1 MEECVL
7 KILYYDC
14 FAGIS
19 GDMHLGA
26 MIDLGVDPAFL
37 SAELAKLALES
48 YELKINRDQR
58 RGLWGTRVEVSP
70 APGEPA
76 AEKDH
81 VQHTAF
87 KDIVRL
93 IEKSP
98 LSDRVKKR
106 SLGIFQIIAEAEAK
120 IHNHAIDEVRFHE
133 VGAADSIVDIVGAA
147 ICLEYFDADRIFS
160 SPVQVGGGYVKCAHG
175 TLPVPAPATSEILKG
190 IPTRSGLVPFETTTP
205 TGAAILAATV
215 DQFVENM
222 SFVPRKIG
230 YGIGNRDTEVPNVL
244 RVFLGE
250 MEPESDG
257 RDVEVNE
264 ACLMECNIDDMNP
277 EMYEGVMEELFKKG
291 ALDVFLT
298 PIIMKKSRPAVK
310 ISVICDD
317 RCRQEL
323 EDVLWRQTTTFG
335 LRVNRIVKRMLRRD
349 SSAVQTAYGPVSM
362 KNAYLRGERIK
373 RKPEYEDC
381 RGLAK
386 KHGVPIKTIYDSL
399 AAGDD
404 VPESKS

>member
-1 MEECVL
+1 M

-26 MIDLGVDPAFL
+26 MIDLGLDPVFL
-37 SAELAKLALES
+37 SAELKKLD
-48 YELKINRDQR
+48 LKGYTLQVGRDQR
-58 RGLWGTRVEVSP
+58 RGIFGTRIEVVLASP
-70 APGEPA
+70 EPQK
-76 AEKDH
+76 ETNH
-81 VQHTAF
+81 VGHRAF
-87 KDIVRL
+87 KDIVAL
-93 IEKSP
+93 IEESA
-98 LSDRVKKR
+98 LTDTVKKR
-106 SLGIFQIIAEAEAK
+106 SLNIFWKIAGAEAK
-120 IHNHAIDEVRFHE
+120 VHGHPIEDVRFHE
-133 VGAADSIVDIVGAA
+133 VGAIDSIVDIVGAA
-147 ICLEYFDADRIFS
+147 ICLEYFDVDQIFS
-160 SPVQVGGGYVKCAHG
+160 SPVQVGGGYVQCAHG
-175 TLPVPAPATSEILKG
+175 VLPVPAPATVEILKE
-190 IPTRSGLVPFETTTP
+190 IPIRSGLVPFEATTP

-215 DQFVENM
+215 DRFVGTM
-222 SFVPRKIG
+222 DFIPRSIG
-230 YGIGNRDTEVPNVL
+230 YGVGRRDTEVPNVL

-250 MEPESDG
+250 MENDFSDQ
-257 RDVEVNE
+257 DVDVNE

-277 EMYEGVMEELFKKG
+277 EMYEGVMKNLFEKG

-317 RCRQEL
+317 RRRHDL
-323 EDVLWRQTTTFG
+323 EEVLWNETTTLG

-349 SSAVQTAYGPVSM
+349 NSDVQTAYGPVSM
-362 KNAYLRGERIK
+362 KNAYLRGKRIK

-381 RGLAK
+381 KRLAK
-386 KHGVPIKTIYDSL
+386 EHGVPIKTIYDSL